1 MTLENIGPR
10 EAQKRLLFGLVA
22 LLIGVLGF
30 VALYLS
36 GADRFWRIILFA
48 PFYLASLGYFQ
59 YCAKTCVR
67 LASRGSCNFDAGETA
82 LSDIEQISI
91 IQKRARAIYYRSIA
105 LSAILTALAIVVP

>member
-36 GADRFWRIILFA
+36 GANRFWRIILYA
-48 PFYLASLGYFQ
+48 PLYLASLGYFQ
-59 YCAKTCVR
+59 ARAKT
-67 LASRGSCNFDAGETA
+67 
-82 LSDIEQISI
+82 
-91 IQKRARAIYYRSIA
+91 
-105 LSAILTALAIVVP
+105 